1 MKPACHLHDRVNLVL
16 LPIIGSLTVAG
27 LLGYV
32 DTTIVS
38 AIFSVY
44 VAVDLLW
51 VAAIPEAVPSL
62 PSIIL
67 VHHVVTLVLLLFPLR
82 YPQFG
87 RYTCWVSAGDA
98 EQRWALCMGLGFL
111 LRSTRAAVVYPAHSS
126 ITSSLN

>member
-98 EQRWALCMGLGFL
+98 EQRWAL
-111 LRSTRAAVVYPAHSS
+111 
-126 ITSSLN
+126 